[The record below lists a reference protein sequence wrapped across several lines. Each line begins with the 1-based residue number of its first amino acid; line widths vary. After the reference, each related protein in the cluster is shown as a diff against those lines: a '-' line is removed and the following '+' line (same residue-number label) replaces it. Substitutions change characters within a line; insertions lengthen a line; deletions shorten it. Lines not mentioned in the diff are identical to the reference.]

1 MTNKYVKDMW
11 LHLKFFKMRI
21 KQYKDNIFYLSVW
34 QKLKQ
39 SKKSLLPRA
48 VSCGDGK
55 RESKLNHLSGRQL
68 SIE

>member
-1 MTNKYVKDMW
+1 MTNKYVKDVW

-39 SKKSLLPRA
+39 SKKIIATQGSLLR
-48 VSCGDGK
+48 GWEE
-55 RESKLNHLSGRQL
+55 R
-68 SIE
+68 I